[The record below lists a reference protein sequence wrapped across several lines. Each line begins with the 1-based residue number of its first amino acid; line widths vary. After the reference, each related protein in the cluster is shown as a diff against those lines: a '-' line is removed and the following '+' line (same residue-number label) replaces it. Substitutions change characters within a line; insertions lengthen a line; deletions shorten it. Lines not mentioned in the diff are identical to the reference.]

1 MLASWVPVPA
11 DSHFPLNNLPYGVF
25 STAASPLPRPCVAIG
40 DSVLDLAAVQR
51 AGLLSGPV
59 LSAAGDCFQQPTL
72 NAFMALGRPAWAEA
86 RATLLHLLSAGEGTL
101 RDDTVLRS
109 RVLLPASEVRMHLPA
124 AIGDYTDFYASRE
137 HATNIG
143 IMFRGRENALQ
154 PNWLHLPVGYH
165 GRASSIV
172 LSGTDVRRPRGQVVR
187 GTAQP
192 QVPAFE
198 PSAALDFELE
208 MGCFIGPGNELG
220 CPIPV
225 ERAAEH
231 IFGYVLVNDWSARD
245 IQRWEYV
252 PLGPFTS
259 KNFATSISP
268 WIVTPDA
275 LEPFACAAPA
285 QEDPQPLPYLRQQP
299 GERTNYDIQLEVS
312 IEPTG
317 SSGSGSGCGPNGGS
331 GGAGESSSS
340 GQATVVTRSNLKTMY
355 WTLPQ
360 MIAHHTAG
368 GCNLRPGDLLAS
380 GTLSCEGPLGAG
392 CLQEATWGG
401 SRPVQLEDGTER
413 TFLLDGDTVI
423 MSGACQGDGY
433 RVGFGECRGT
443 LLPAAEL

>member
-25 STAASPLPRPCVAIG
+25 STATSPLPRPGVAIG

-59 LSAAGDCFQQPTL
+59 LSAANNCFQQPVL

-86 RATLLHLLSAGEGTL
+86 RATLLRLLSADEGVL
-101 RDDTVLRS
+101 RDDVALRS
-109 RVLLPASEVRMHLPA
+109 RLLLPRSEVRMHLPA

-172 LSGTDVRRPRGQVVR
+172 VSGTDVRRPRGQVVR

-192 QVPAFE
+192 PVPSFE
-198 PSAALDFELE
+198 ASAALDYELE
-208 MGCFIGPGNELG
+208 VGCFIGPGNELG

-275 LEPFACAAPA
+275 LEPFACSAPP
-285 QEDPQPLPYLRQQP
+285 QDDPQPLPYLRQRP
-299 GERTNYDIQLEVS
+299 GERTNYDIQLEVAIQPS
-312 IEPTG
+312 
-317 SSGSGSGCGPNGGS
+317 
-331 GGAGESSSS
+331 SSSS
-340 GQATVVTRSNLKTMY
+340 GCSTEGGGGGSAGDAGGESSGQPTVVTRSNLRTMY

-368 GCNLRPGDLLAS
+368 GCPLRPGDLLAS

-401 SRPVQLEDGTER
+401 SRPVRLGDGSER
-413 TFLLDGDTVI
+413 TFLLDGDTVV
-423 MSGACQGDGY
+423 MSGYCQGEGY
-433 RVGFGECRGT
+433 RVGFGECRGMV
-443 LLPAAEL
+443 LPAAEL